1 MSTIRL
7 KFVSVLDRVL
17 ISENGMRSRFG
28 TRRSSTNDAGLRAK
42 QHSNRAKIGPRI
54 LLVDDDVAIRE
65 LARTLLMQAGFEVQL
80 VDHGPT
86 DYAFYNDL
94 RVDAAIIDLGLP
106 GMSRPDVIANLRFV
120 PRNAQLPIII
130 CTSSSNIED
139 IHACYTDHG
148 ALTVI
153 QKPVDWPR
161 LISSLH
167 GAVGK
172 RGLGH
177 STIAVA

>member
-1 MSTIRL
+1 M
-7 KFVSVLDRVL
+7 
-17 ISENGMRSRFG
+17 
-28 TRRSSTNDAGLRAK
+28 RAK
-42 QHSNRAKIGPRI
+42 QSSNRAKIGPRI
-54 LLVDDDVAIRE
+54 LLVDDDAAIRE

-86 DYAFYNDL
+86 DDAFYNDL

-106 GMSRPDVIANLRFV
+106 GKSGPDVIAKLRSV

-153 QKPVDWPR
+153 QKPVDWPL

-172 RGLGH
+172 RDFGR
-177 STIAVA
+177 SSAAVA